1 MKKFFKKWI
10 IGMILC
16 CSLIISIGLNVKE
29 IISFKMCLGIMSMI
43 SLGLLIL
50 TRDALFDNDSN
61 YGKYPSR
68 LKIHYITFLG
78 AFIIM
83 LLLFLAI

>member
-1 MKKFFKKWI
+1 MKKNFKTRI

-16 CSLIISIGLNVKE
+16 CSLIISIGLYAKE
-29 IISFKMCLGIMSMI
+29 IISFKMLLGIMSVI
-43 SLGLLIL
+43 FLGSLIL

-68 LKIHYITFLG
+68 RKINYISLLG
-78 AFIIM
+78 VFIIM